1 MASFCRTV
9 GAFVLVLATV
19 GLLVERLD
27 WATAAAAVALVW
39 YVASFV
45 AEFIS
50 TRQRRHGP

>member
-45 AEFIS
+45 AELIS